1 MKLHVR
7 QSLGDCVHYG
17 DPLFYVGLFNMRG
30 SDIDYN
36 PLFFSYAI
44 ITLEDVR

>member
-1 MKLHVR
+1 VSVPDGCAR
-7 QSLGDCVHYG
+7 QDGAL
-17 DPLFYVGLFNMRG
+17 LAAGLFNMRG

-44 ITLEDVR
+44 VTLNDVR